1 MPSACDCIA
10 PQLAAAVSPCLLAS
24 DGDGNISRQ
33 ILTVPHLAGGRD
45 HAHTGTV
52 SLHSLGVLKL
62 LSWWL
67 QLFNLKR
74 SMISD
79 VWKAGS
85 FKTKIPS
92 ARPVP
97 IMWCRRL
104 AAGARLGPATPRPRP
119 SKQGNLCPLSPTGRG
134 EGGCGQ
140 RRQGCSAH
148 LSGGCWTVCVLELS
162 TNLCEISQI
171 LIATCDSLKTSVPIP
186 FLLLGATQKC
196 YGRGTLF
203 C

>member
-1 MPSACDCIA
+1 
-10 PQLAAAVSPCLLAS
+10 
-24 DGDGNISRQ
+24 
-33 ILTVPHLAGGRD
+33 
-45 HAHTGTV
+45 
-52 SLHSLGVLKL
+52 
-62 LSWWL
+62 
-67 QLFNLKR
+67 
-74 SMISD
+74 MISN

-97 IMWCRRL
+97 IIWCRRL

-171 LIATCDSLKTSVPIP
+171 LIATCDSLKTSVPILSTVQTP
-186 FLLLGATQKC
+186 VYSVRSCTTLLNMLTCLPAKILVKTRIRPKTVHCKNTNTQKV
-196 YGRGTLF
+196 
-203 C
+203 